1 MNQRLSPQRAPAAAV
16 PRGAGLRGA
25 GRRGAGRRLGLA
37 SLVVLLLAAVVVVGG
52 VARSRAVSAQGSD
65 AATDHA
71 GGRLALAV
79 GTDPP
84 DWNPAG
90 ARWDPSAMQVGRAIY
105 DRLAVYDENNQLL
118 PELAE
123 SFEPNTTFTEWAITL
138 RPGITFS
145 DGSPLDAEALR
156 RNIEAQRSSAFAG
169 PLLRPVRS
177 VFVTGPLT
185 VNVTVTSPWS
195 TFPELFTTQA
205 GFMAS
210 VATLATPEG
219 AAAPVGTGPFR
230 MTAWSPGRSATL
242 DRNPTYWQVDQ
253 PLLDGVDVSFVADP
267 VVRSDALLDG
277 KVDVVLSDEPP
288 QSAALVAAAAE
299 SRLTVLTDPQG
310 EMPKLTFV
318 LNTAATP
325 FLDPVARRA
334 VVEATD
340 RDAMVAAGYDGL
352 LRAAR
357 GMITDESA
365 WFNDR
370 APIPRDV
377 EKAKAD
383 AARYAQTFGRSLSFA
398 LLITPDPVEMR
409 FAALWQAQL
418 AEAGIV
424 VTINVADAATV
435 ESASATGAFDAV
447 LRPLF
452 GGWHPDLA
460 YPQLHQSEMTN
471 LGVPGPN
478 FNRFGTRAIDTA
490 LDSARRTSDFAKQV
504 DAYRSVQNEVIE
516 SQAYLFLLR
525 LPQVVAAGPQVRDLT
540 TWRTASGDSGLETEG
555 GTVSLGSVWLREPES
570 KDD

>member
-1 MNQRLSPQRAPAAAV
+1 MNQRLSPLRAPAALL
-16 PRGAGLRGA
+16 LRGTA
-25 GRRGAGRRLGLA
+25 RRVGLA
-37 SLVVLLLAAVVVVGG
+37 CLVVLLLGAAVVVGG
-52 VARSRAVSAQGSD
+52 VARSRAVAAQGSD
-65 AATDHA
+65 AADDHA

-79 GTDPP
+79 GADPP
-84 DWNPAG
+84 SWSPAG
-90 ARWDPSAMQVGRAIY
+90 VRWDPSAMQVGRAIY

-123 SFEPNTTFTEWAITL
+123 SFEPNATFTEWAITL

-145 DGSPLDAEALR
+145 DGTPLDAEVLR
-156 RNIEAQRSSAFAG
+156 RNVEAQRSSAFAG
-169 PLLRPVRS
+169 PILRPVRS

-185 VNVTVTSPWS
+185 VNVTMTSPWS

-205 GFMAS
+205 GFIAS
-210 VATLATPEG
+210 PATLATPEG
-219 AAAPVGTGPFR
+219 GAAPIGTGPFR
-230 MTAWSPGRSATL
+230 MTAWNRGTSATL
-242 DRNPTYWQVDQ
+242 DRNPSYWQPDQ
-253 PLLDGVDVSFVADP
+253 PLLDGVDVWFLADP
-267 VVRSDALLDG
+267 VVRSGALLDG
-277 KVDVVLSDEPP
+277 QVDVVLSDEPP
-288 QSAALVAAAAE
+288 QSAALVAAAAK
-299 SRLTVLTDPQG
+299 SQLTVLTDPQG

-318 LNTAATP
+318 LNTASTP

-334 VVEATD
+334 VVQATD
-340 RDAMVAAGYDGL
+340 REAMVAAGYDGL

-383 AARYAQTFGRSLSFA
+383 AARYAQTFGRPLTFT

-418 AEAGIV
+418 AQAGIV
-424 VTINVADAATV
+424 VTIDVADAATV
-435 ESASATGAFDAV
+435 DAASATGAFDAV
-447 LRPLF
+447 LRPMF
-452 GGWHPDLA
+452 GEWHPDLA

-471 LGVPGPN
+471 LGAPGPN

-490 LDSARRTSDFAKQV
+490 FDSARRTSDFAKQV
-504 DAYRSVQNEVIE
+504 DAYRTMQNEVLE

-525 LPQVVAAGPQVRDLT
+525 LPQVVAAGPQVHDLT
-540 TWRTASGDSGLETEG
+540 KWTTASGNSGLETEG
-555 GTVSLGSVWLREPES
+555 GTVSLDKVWLREPDARS
-570 KDD
+570 D